1 MGIIDIRDPIE
12 PNSFYQEFNEP
23 DRGDDLD
30 PDADAHREGSNWDN
44 DDFEEDL
51 LECPNCNAIW
61 GFDEI
66 QFQQCD
72 ACGWPYIDDEDD
84 DDELDYEQI
93 S

>member
-1 MGIIDIRDPIE
+1 MTIDIRDPIE
-12 PNSFYQEFNEP
+12 PNSFYQEFNEL
-23 DRGDDLD
+23 DSGDDSEERRD
-30 PDADAHREGSNWDN
+30 FGNDDN
-44 DDFEEDL
+44 DFEEDL

-72 ACGWPYIDDEDD
+72 ACGWPYISEDD
-84 DDELDYEQI
+84 DFDELDYEPI